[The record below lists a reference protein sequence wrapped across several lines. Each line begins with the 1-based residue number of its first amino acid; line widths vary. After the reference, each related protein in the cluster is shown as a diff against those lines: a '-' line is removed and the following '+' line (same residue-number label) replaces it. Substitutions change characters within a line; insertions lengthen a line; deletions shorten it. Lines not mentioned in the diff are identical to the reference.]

1 MMVRVAAVT
10 FFLGSFLFF
19 GIRYKEGPL
28 IIPTFYFLIATT
40 YLFTLIYAIL
50 FRFVSLKTSTYI
62 QVFGDIILIT
72 TLVSAT
78 EGIESPFVFLYLFSI
93 ISASIMLYR
102 PGAITA
108 ASAASIFYGIIVD
121 LQYYNF
127 LPFLSGTTLPVK
139 TFFYVLT
146 LHIVSFFSVAYLSS
160 SAVETLRRMR
170 EELKE
175 KDSDIVE
182 LQAFNANVA
191 QCMSTGLLTTD
202 ERGRIT
208 SFNRAAEDIT
218 GYRWEDVRGR
228 SYLEILPVK
237 KLEDILNNIE
247 SILPLYRFE
256 REVPRR
262 DGAQITLG
270 LNVSHLKDEDGQSRG
285 IIGIFQDL
293 TKIKEMEMEVKKR
306 EKMAMI
312 GELAA
317 GMAHEIRNPLASLSG
332 SMQILKQELTLKEDH
347 ARLMEIALRE
357 MDRLNRTI
365 TEFLIY
371 AKPVPLHKRHM
382 NINEL
387 LLDTINLLKNSG
399 QFKNSDICIQTE
411 FKEESLISPV
421 DPHQMSQVFWN
432 LSLNAVQSMSS
443 GGVLTI
449 FTRKSA
455 ITMFERVQGFE
466 GSREQVCSDP
476 RTPEPLNPSKKME
489 WVEII
494 FRDTGE
500 GIDEEIMDKIFLPF
514 FTTKEG
520 GSGLG
525 LAIVHR
531 IVEEHGGRIYVKSK
545 PGRGTQFT
553 LYLPA
558 E

>member
-1 MMVRVAAVT
+1 MIIRVAAVT
-10 FFLGSFLFF
+10 LFLGSFLFL
-19 GIRYKEGPL
+19 GIRYKEGPIL
-28 IIPTFYFLIATT
+28 IPTFYSLIATT
-40 YLFTLIYAIL
+40 YLFTLVYAIL
-50 FRFVSLKTSTYI
+50 FRLVNLKTSTYI
-62 QVFGDIILIT
+62 QIFGDIILIT
-72 TLVSAT
+72 ALVSAT

-93 ISASIMLYR
+93 IPASIMLYR
-102 PGAITA
+102 AGALTA
-108 ASAASIFYGIIVD
+108 ASASSIFYGVIVD
-121 LQYYNF
+121 LQYYNS
-127 LPFLSGTTLPVK
+127 LPFLSPTTLPVK

-146 LHIVSFFSVAYLSS
+146 LHIVAFFSVAYLSS

-175 KDSDIVE
+175 KDSDLVE
-182 LQAFNANVA
+182 LQAFNDNVA

-202 ERGRIT
+202 ERGRLT
-208 SFNRAAEDIT
+208 SFNRAAEEIT
-218 GYRWEDVRGR
+218 GYRWEDVKGKP
-228 SYLEILPVK
+228 YLEILPVK
-237 KLEDILNNIE
+237 KLEDILNNVE
-247 SILPLYRFE
+247 SILPIYRFE
-256 REVPRR
+256 NEVPRKN
-262 DGAQITLG
+262 GTHITLG
-270 LNVSHLKDEDGQSRG
+270 LNVSHLKDENGHSRG

-332 SMQILKQELTLKEDH
+332 SMQILKQELFLKEDH

-365 TEFLIY
+365 TEFLVY
-371 AKPVPLHKRHM
+371 AKPVPLQKRPV
-382 NINEL
+382 NINDL
-387 LLDTINLLKNSG
+387 LSDTINLLKNSE
-399 QFKNSDICIQTE
+399 QFKSSKISIQTE
-411 FKEESLISPV
+411 FKESVLLSNV

-432 LSLNAVQSMSS
+432 LSLNAVQSMSG

-449 FTRKSA
+449 SSRIKSFDG
-455 ITMFERVQGFE
+455 ISE
-466 GSREQVCSDP
+466 
-476 RTPEPLNPSKKME
+476 KMR
-489 WVEII
+489 WIEII

-500 GIDEEIMDKIFLPF
+500 GIVEDIIDKIFLPF

-553 LYLPA
+553 LYLPG